1 MFLSQV
7 SSALHYLHEN
17 HVVHGDLRAE
27 YVNVLAPNKVR
38 SAQIRTLARTL
49 ARFLFESLLLR
60 VQQKLVDPTVKSTF
74 KINACFLRSQIL
86 NTEATVMQGFSIP
99 HKKNNW
105 KCAALKALINRNI
118 EWEKNNG
125 YNRLHG
131 MLEVVKSARF
141 QSSKLH
147 TRKMSLAKWDKFELQ
162 KCYAICTPRVYS
174 QTVNDFRPFKNFS
187 L

>member
-38 SAQIRTLARTL
+38 SAQIRTRARTR

-74 KINACFLRSQIL
+74 KINACFLRSRIL

-99 HKKNNW
+99 HKKTTGN
-105 KCAALKALINRNI
+105 
-118 EWEKNNG
+118 
-125 YNRLHG
+125 
-131 MLEVVKSARF
+131 AR
-141 QSSKLH
+141 Q
-147 TRKMSLAKWDKFELQ
+147 
-162 KCYAICTPRVYS
+162 
-174 QTVNDFRPFKNFS
+174 
-187 L
+187 